1 MSETVERK
9 PNNKKRLLGAILL
22 ALGALLLVGQIVG
35 AIAGAVVYHA
45 AQRRSE
51 QPVVVVEE
59 IAVQAERE
67 AEAAAREAEIVAQ
80 QAQREA
86 ELSAREAERVAQMA
100 ERDAEAA
107 AREAELAAA
116 QMERQAERMAE
127 QAERN
132 AERMAAQFERDFGGA
147 VYTVEVERQTPF
159 FFHPFSP
166 FRTNRGPGLIPLA
179 LILFGVYLVIRQR
192 RAATVPVPQTGPE
205 ADHGPAV

>member
-35 AIAGAVVYHA
+35 AIAGAVVYRA

-59 IAVQAERE
+59 IAVQAERD
-67 AEAAAREAEIVAQ
+67 AQAAARDAEIAAQ

-86 ELSAREAERVAQMA
+86 ELSAREAERVAQLA

-147 VYTVEVERQTPF
+147 VYTVEVERRTPF
-159 FFHPFSP
+159 FFSP

-179 LILFGVYLVIRQR
+179 LILFGVYLVIKQR
-192 RAATVPVPQTGPE
+192 RAAAAPVPQTGPE

>member
-45 AQRRSE
+45 VQRRSE

-59 IAVQAERE
+59 IAVQAERD
-67 AEAAAREAEIVAQ
+67 AEAAARDAEIAAQ
-80 QAQREA
+80 QAQRDA
-86 ELSAREAERVAQMA
+86 EQAAREAERVAQQA
-100 ERDAEAA
+100 ELDAEAA

-116 QMERQAERMAE
+116 QIERE
-127 QAERN
+127 

-147 VYTVEVERQTPF
+147 VYTVEVERWTPF

-166 FRTNRGPGLIPLA
+166 FRTHRGAGLIPLA
-179 LILFGVYLVIRQR
+179 LILFGVYLVIKQR
-192 RAATVPVPQTGPE
+192 RAAAAPVPQTGPE
-205 ADHGPAV
+205 ADHGPIV

>member
-35 AIAGAVVYHA
+35 AIAGAIVHRVA
-45 AQRRSE
+45 EVRSP
-51 QPVVVVEE
+51 QPVIMVEE
-59 IAVQAERE
+59 VAVQAERD
-67 AEAAAREAEIVAQ
+67 AEAAARN
-80 QAQREA
+80 A
-86 ELSAREAERVAQMA
+86 ELSAIEAERVAQMA

-107 AREAELAAA
+107 AREAERVAE
-116 QMERQAERMAE
+116 QMELQAERMAE

-147 VYTVEVERQTPF
+147 VYTVEVERRTPPF

-166 FRTNRGPGLIPLA
+166 FRIRRGPGLVPLA
-179 LILFGVYLVIRQR
+179 LILFGVYLVIKQH
-192 RAATVPVPQTGPE
+192 RAAAAPVPQTGPE
-205 ADHGPAV
+205 ADHGPLV

>member
-35 AIAGAVVYHA
+35 AIAGAVAYRAV
-45 AQRRSE
+45 QRRSE
-51 QPVVVVEE
+51 QPVVMAEE
-59 IAVQAERE
+59 IAAQAEQD
-67 AEAAAREAEIVAQ
+67 AQAAARDAEIAAQ

-86 ELSAREAERVAQMA
+86 EQAAREAERVAQLA

-116 QMERQAERMAE
+116 QIERE
-127 QAERN
+127 

-147 VYTVEVERQTPF
+147 VYTVEVERWTPPF

-166 FRTNRGPGLIPLA
+166 FRTNRGPGLISLA

-192 RAATVPVPQTGPE
+192 RAAAVPVPQTGPE

>member
-9 PNNKKRLLGAILL
+9 PNNKRLLGAILL

-35 AIAGAVVYHA
+35 AIAGAVAYRAV
-45 AQRRSE
+45 QRRSE
-51 QPVVVVEE
+51 QPVVMAEE
-59 IAVQAERE
+59 IAAQAEQD
-67 AEAAAREAEIVAQ
+67 AQAAARDAEIAAQ
-80 QAQREA
+80 QAQRE
-86 ELSAREAERVAQMA
+86 
-100 ERDAEAA
+100 AEAA

-116 QMERQAERMAE
+116 QIERE
-127 QAERN
+127 

-147 VYTVEVERQTPF
+147 VYTVEVERRTPPF

-192 RAATVPVPQTGPE
+192 RAAAVPVPQTGPE
-205 ADHGPAV
+205 ADHGPMV